1 MVDVN
6 GISKSYGGKT
16 VLKQIDF
23 KLAAGE
29 QAAIIGRNGC
39 GKSTLL
45 SIMAGLLKPDSGSVS
60 YFSHDIY
67 KEKKT
72 VGKYCGYL
80 PQGDCLIEELS
91 VRDNISLWSGKRGMP
106 DKDILDFFKLNEILD
121 EPVAKLSGGMKRR
134 VSIACTAVDW
144 PSVLLLD
151 EPTNG
156 LDIYHKQDLREFLR
170 EFRKLNGIIVLV
182 THDEKE
188 IEESSRCFELTD
200 GMLKERKKNE
210 FSL

>member
-1 MVDVN
+1 MVDVQ

-16 VLKQIDF
+16 VLKQVNIQ
-23 KLAAGE
+23 LNAGE

-45 SIMAGLLKPDSGSVS
+45 NIMAGLMKPDSGSVS
-60 YFSHDIY
+60 YFGHDIY
-67 KEKKT
+67 KEKKAA
-72 VGKYCGYL
+72 GKYCGYL

-91 VRDNISLWSGKRGMP
+91 VEDNISLWCGKKGKP
-106 DKDILDFFKLNEILD
+106 DRDILEFFKLNELLK
-121 EPVAKLSGGMKRR
+121 EPVKNLSGGMKRR
-134 VSIACTAVDW
+134 VSIACTAVGW

-156 LDIYHKQDLREFLR
+156 LDIYHKQDMREFLQK
-170 EFRKLNGIIVLV
+170 FRKINGIIVLV

-188 IEESSRCFELTD
+188 IEESSRCFELAD
-200 GMLKERKKNE
+200 GVLKERKK
-210 FSL
+210 